1 MKKTTKRLLA
11 LLLCA
16 VLTVGLVPAVAASV
30 TRFPE
35 FYEEV
40 GVGMKAFLPWDT
52 VAGYAQPS
60 QTYFQEEDDW
70 DNCMLL
76 TELYIDLLEDTGDF
90 EVVSPWKVVQGKE
103 GSDLARYRCDLRYT
117 GSAKMKGTLRTVR
130 ADQRWPDYGEYHITV
145 EALRDASRSDASR
158 RNSVKVVWD
167 SALWPEG
174 IDFYAGE
181 DTGDRDKPDTGSTK
195 PDTGTTTPDTGSTK
209 PDTGTT
215 APDTG
220 STKPDTGTTTPDT
233 GNTVGNSD
241 NTFQSLDS
249 AMGYYLTDFFGDGTR
264 YDDKHKNPMSH
275 DEMFKVAEEYVNLL
289 VGEDNFCLAVR
300 RKYGAG
306 MDRQDLSWSGGKCST
321 WFIRYTGKAPMQE
334 NLQKGNSISWSDYGY
349 GPYHIKVTV
358 WVGKVSYITV
368 DWDDGLEPVE
378 SNRRTATGAKLGSAE
393 RPPKKVTAVLM
404 IGYNQMCVGSDVV
417 QVDKSD
423 AVTPVIENNRTL
435 VPVSRIVD
443 AFGGGSTWDAA
454 QRVAG
459 FTLEDRG
466 VTHKIGTKT
475 IQVTGAGTE
484 TRTMNAPS
492 KLMHNRTYV
501 PARYILEGLGLWVG
515 YEPNYKLVVVSTED
529 LDGEDLVKLPE
540 SQRLFAS
547 EEVPETASKY
557 VEHYVIDGM
566 NYTMEVGESLTL
578 YNSHSAI
585 STHSAYTWDV
595 LDGSELVK
603 VDRGEATCRFY
614 AKRPGTVTVKA
625 EMLQSVQ
632 GSIFSADTF
641 NSSETVTITI
651 VPATG
656 QGSAGGLMHW
666 QTCPSCNGTG
676 KIRSGTREITCR
688 TCLGQKQVLLP

>member
-1 MKKTTKRLLA
+1 MKRTTKRLLA

-16 VLTVGLVPAVAASV
+16 VLTVGLLPAMAADLV
-30 TRFPE
+30 YFPE
-35 FYEEV
+35 FSAEV
-40 GVGMKAFLPWDT
+40 GGNMEPDDPWPAVGSNEVPT
-52 VAGYAQPS
+52 QR
-60 QTYFQEEDDW
+60 YFDPDDDW
-70 DNCMLL
+70 AACKKK
-76 TELYIDLLEDTGDF
+76 TEDYIAALEDTGDF
-90 EVVSPWKVVQGKE
+90 EVVSPWKVVYGKE
-103 GSDLARYRCDLRYT
+103 GGEEVHYSCDLRYT
-117 GSAKMKGTLRTVR
+117 GSASMNGTLKGMRTSGT
-130 ADQRWPDYGEYHITV
+130 WPDYGEYHISV
-145 EALRDASRSDASR
+145 RAERDASRPNAAR
-158 RNSVKVVWD
+158 RNSVTVRWD
-167 SALWPEG
+167 SALRPQG
-174 IDFYAGE
+174 IDFYGDPE
-181 DTGDRDKPDTGSTK
+181 KGDDRPSNTDKEETGGS
-195 PDTGTTTPDTGSTK
+195 
-209 PDTGTT
+209 
-215 APDTG
+215 
-220 STKPDTGTTTPDT
+220 
-233 GNTVGNSD
+233 TVGNSD

-249 AMGYYLTDFFGDGTR
+249 AMGYYLTCSDSGLYYEDTSKDPLS
-264 YDDKHKNPMSH
+264 YD
-275 DEMFKVAEEYVNLL
+275 ELFKVAEEYVDLL
-289 VGEDNFCLAVR
+289 TGEDNFYLISR
-300 RKYGAG
+300 RKNGQLV
-306 MDRQDLSWSGGKCST
+306 DREDLSWSGGECST
-321 WFIRYTGKAPMQE
+321 WFIRYTGKAPMEE
-334 NLQKGNSISWSDYGY
+334 NLAAGGAIDWNNY
-349 GPYHIKVTV
+349 GPFHLKVQV
-358 WVGKVSYITV
+358 WDNGKRFYITV
-368 DWDDGLEPVE
+368 AWDDGLEPVE

-459 FTLEDRG
+459 FTLADRS

-475 IQVTGAGTE
+475 IQVTGTGTE

-585 STHSAYTWDV
+585 STYSAYTWDV

-603 VDRGEATCRFY
+603 VDRSEATCRFY

-666 QTCPSCNGTG
+666 QTCSSCNGTG
-676 KIRSGTREITCR
+676 KIRSGTTEITCP
-688 TCLGQKQVLLP
+688 TCLGRKQVLLP

>member
-1 MKKTTKRLLA
+1 MKGTTKRLLA

-16 VLTVGLVPAVAASV
+16 VMMVGLLPVMAADLV
-30 TRFPE
+30 YFPE

-40 GVGMKAFLPWDT
+40 GIGMKAFLPWDT

-241 NTFQSLDS
+241 NTFQDLDS
-249 AMGYYLTDFFGDGTR
+249 AMGYYLTGSNGSYYEDE
-264 YDDKHKNPMSH
+264 HKDPLSYT
-275 DEMFKVAEEYVNLL
+275 ELFQAAEEYVNLL
-289 VGEDNFCLAVR
+289 VGENNFFLVSR
-300 RKYGAG
+300 RKTGRLV
-306 MDRQDLSWSGGKCST
+306 DREDLSWSGGKCST
-321 WFIRYTGKAPMQE
+321 WYIRYTGTAHMQG
-334 NLQKGNSISWSDYGY
+334 NLAASSAIDWNNY
-349 GPYHIKVTV
+349 GPFHVKVTV
-358 WVGKVSYITV
+358 WDSGKRYYITV
-368 DWDDGLEPVE
+368 AWDDGLKPVE
-378 SNRRTATGAKLGSAE
+378 SDRRTPMGAKLGSAE
-393 RPPKKVTAVLM
+393 RPPEKVTAVLG
-404 IGYNQMCVGSDVV
+404 IGYNKMCVNNDVV
-417 QVDKSD
+417 QVDD
-423 AVTPVIENNRTL
+423 QNANVYPVAENNRTL
-435 VPVSRIVD
+435 VPVSRIVE
-443 AFGGGSTWDAA
+443 AFGGVSTWDSKTNNTTYTLGNRKVSHVIGSKDVIIQKGS
-454 QRVAG
+454 QRQ
-459 FTLEDRG
+459 
-466 VTHKIGTKT
+466 KKT
-475 IQVTGAGTE
+475 ME
-484 TRTMNAPS
+484 APS
-492 KLMHNRTYV
+492 KAMNNRTYV
-501 PARYILEGLGLWVG
+501 PVRYVLEGLGLWVG
-515 YEPNYKLVVVSTED
+515 YEPTYKLVVVSNESQQ
-529 LDGEDLVKLPE
+529 GEDLVELE
-540 SQRLFAS
+540 QTQRLFAS
-547 EEVPETASKY
+547 EEVPEMARKY
-557 VEHYVIDGM
+557 LEHYVIDDF

-578 YNSHSAI
+578 YNSHSPI
-585 STHSAYTWDV
+585 STYHAYTWDI
-595 LDGSELVK
+595 LDGGELVQ
-603 VDRGEATCRFY
+603 VDRNEATCRFY
-614 AKRPGTVTVKA
+614 AKRPGVVTIQA
-625 EMLQSVQ
+625 DLQQTVQ
-632 GSIFSADTF
+632 GSTLSSDIF

-651 VPATG
+651 TPATN

-666 QTCPSCNGTG
+666 GPCPSCNGTG
-676 KIRSGTREITCR
+676 KIRSGTREITCP
-688 TCLGQKQVLLP
+688 TCLGQKQILQ

>member
-1 MKKTTKRLLA
+1 MKRTTKRLLA

-16 VLTVGLVPAVAASV
+16 VMTVGLLPAMAADLV
-30 TRFPE
+30 YFPE
-35 FYEEV
+35 FSACIGEGMEPDGPWPAVGSSAIPKQSYFYPTDNWEEC
-40 GVGMKAFLPWDT
+40 KELA
-52 VAGYAQPS
+52 
-60 QTYFQEEDDW
+60 EE
-70 DNCMLL
+70 
-76 TELYIDLLEDTGDF
+76 YIKELEDTGDF
-90 EVVSPWKVVQGKE
+90 EVASSWKVVYGKE
-103 GSDLARYRCDLRYT
+103 GGEEVHYSCALRYT
-117 GSAKMKGTLRTVR
+117 GSAKMNGTLKALHSDKT
-130 ADQRWPDYGEYHITV
+130 WPDYGEYHIAV
-145 EALRDASRSDASR
+145 RAERDASRPNPAR
-158 RNSVKVVWD
+158 RNSVTVRWD
-167 SALWPEG
+167 AALRPEG
-174 IDFYAGE
+174 IDLYGDPE
-181 DTGDRDKPDTGSTK
+181 KGDDRPDNTDKEETG
-195 PDTGTTTPDTGSTK
+195 
-209 PDTGTT
+209 
-215 APDTG
+215 
-220 STKPDTGTTTPDT
+220 
-233 GNTVGNSD
+233 GNAVGNSD
-241 NTFQSLDS
+241 NTFPDLDS
-249 AMGYYLTDFFGDGTR
+249 AMGYYLSCSDEGLYYEDTS
-264 YDDKHKNPMSH
+264 KNPMSY
-275 DEMFKVAEEYVNLL
+275 DELLQVAQEYVDLL
-289 VGEDNFCLAVR
+289 VSEDNFYLKSR
-300 RKYGAG
+300 RKNGQLV
-306 MDRQDLSWSGGKCST
+306 DREDTSWSDGKCST
-321 WFIRYTGKAPMQE
+321 WYIGYAGTAPME
-334 NLQKGNSISWSDYGY
+334 EDLAAGGAIDWNNY
-349 GPYHIKVTV
+349 GPFHLKITV
-358 WVGKVSYITV
+358 WDSGKRCYITV
-368 DWDDGLEPVE
+368 AWDDGLEPVE
-378 SNRRTATGAKLGSAE
+378 SNRRTPTGARLGSAE
-393 RPPKKVTAVLM
+393 RPPEKVTAVLM
-404 IGYNQMCVGSDVV
+404 IGYNQMCVGSDVM

-423 AVTPVIENNRTL
+423 AVTPVVENNRTL

-459 FTLEDRG
+459 FTLEDRS

-566 NYTMEVGESLTL
+566 NYTMEVGEALTL

-585 STHSAYTWDV
+585 STYSAYTWDV

-603 VDRGEATCRFY
+603 VDRSEATCRFY

-676 KIRSGTREITCR
+676 KIRSGTTEITCP
-688 TCLGQKQVLLP
+688 TCLGKKQVLLP

>member
-1 MKKTTKRLLA
+1 MKRTTKRLLA

-16 VLTVGLVPAVAASV
+16 VLTVGLLPAMAADLV
-30 TRFPE
+30 YFPE

-40 GVGMKAFLPWDT
+40 GIGMEVFLSWDT

-60 QTYFQEEDDW
+60 QTYYQKEDDW
-70 DNCMLL
+70 DTCMLL
-76 TELYIDLLEDTGDF
+76 TELYIDVLEDTGDF
-90 EVVSPWKVVQGKE
+90 EVVFPLKVTQGKE
-103 GSDLARYRCDLRYT
+103 GGDLARYRCDLRYT
-117 GSAKMKGTLRTVR
+117 GSAKMNGTLRTVR

-158 RNSVKVVWD
+158 RNSVKVIWD
-167 SALWPEG
+167 SALRPEG
-174 IDFYAGE
+174 IDLDDGKSTE
-181 DTGDRDKPDTGSTK
+181 DQDEPE
-195 PDTGTTTPDTGSTK
+195 TGTTTPDTGSTTPDTGSAT
-209 PDTGTT
+209 PDTGT
-215 APDTG
+215 
-220 STKPDTGTTTPDT
+220 TKPDTGTTTPDT

-249 AMGYYLTDFFGDGTR
+249 AMGYYLTCSDSGLYYEDTSKDPLS
-264 YDDKHKNPMSH
+264 YD
-275 DEMFKVAEEYVNLL
+275 ELFKVAEEYVDLL
-289 VGEDNFCLAVR
+289 TGEDNFYLISR
-300 RKYGAG
+300 RKNGQLV
-306 MDRQDLSWSGGKCST
+306 DREDLSWSGGECST
-321 WFIRYTGKAPMQE
+321 WFIRYTGKAPMEE
-334 NLQKGNSISWSDYGY
+334 NLAAGGAIDWNNY
-349 GPYHIKVTV
+349 GPFHLKVQV
-358 WVGKVSYITV
+358 WDNGKRFYITV
-368 DWDDGLEPVE
+368 AWDDGLEPVE

-585 STHSAYTWDV
+585 STYSAYSWDV
-595 LDGSELVK
+595 LEGGELVK
-603 VDRGEATCRFY
+603 ADRNQATCTFY
-614 AKRPGTVTVKA
+614 AKRPGVVTVRA
-625 EMLQSVQ
+625 YLEQTIQ
-632 GSIFSADTF
+632 GSTLSPDLF
-641 NSSETVTITI
+641 NSTETVTITI

-666 QTCPSCNGTG
+666 QTCSSCNGTG
-676 KIRSGTREITCR
+676 KIRSGTTEITCP
-688 TCLGQKQVLLP
+688 TCLGRKQVLLP

>member
-1 MKKTTKRLLA
+1 MKGTTKRLLA

-40 GVGMKAFLPWDT
+40 GIGMKAFLPWDT

-195 PDTGTTTPDTGSTK
+195 PDTGTT
-209 PDTGTT
+209 

-220 STKPDTGTTTPDT
+220 STKPDMGTTTPDT
-233 GNTVGNSD
+233 GNTVGSSD

-264 YDDKHKNPMSH
+264 YDDKHKNPMSY

-349 GPYHIKVTV
+349 GPYHIKVAV

-368 DWDDGLEPVE
+368 DWDDGLKPVE
-378 SNRRTATGAKLGSAE
+378 SNRRTPTGAKLGSAE
-393 RPPKKVTAVLM
+393 RPPEKVTAVLG
-404 IGYNQMCVGSDVV
+404 IGYNKMCVNNDVV
-417 QVDKSD
+417 QVDTQN
-423 AVTPVIENNRTL
+423 ANVYPVAENNRTL
-435 VPVSRIVD
+435 VPVSRIVE
-443 AFGGGSTWDAA
+443 AFGGESTWDAKTNNTTYTLGNCTVSHVIGSRDVIIQKGS
-454 QRVAG
+454 QRQ
-459 FTLEDRG
+459 
-466 VTHKIGTKT
+466 KKT
-475 IQVTGAGTE
+475 ME
-484 TRTMNAPS
+484 TPS
-492 KLMHNRTYV
+492 KAMNNRTYV
-501 PARYILEGLGLWVG
+501 PVRYVLEGLGLWVD
-515 YEPNYKLVVVSTED
+515 YEPTYQLVVVSNESQQ
-529 LDGEDLVKLPE
+529 GENLIKLE
-540 SQRLFAS
+540 QSQRLFAS
-547 EEVPETASKY
+547 EEVPETARKY
-557 VEHYVIDGM
+557 LEQYVIDGF

-578 YNSHSAI
+578 YNSHSPI
-585 STHSAYTWDV
+585 STYHAYTWDV
-595 LDGSELVK
+595 LDGGELVK
-603 VDRGEATCRFY
+603 ADRNEATCRFY
-614 AKRPGTVTVKA
+614 AKRPGVVTIQA
-625 EMLQSVQ
+625 DLQQTVQ
-632 GSIFSADTF
+632 GSTLSSDIF

-651 VPATG
+651 TPATN

-666 QTCPSCNGTG
+666 GPCPSCNGTG
-676 KIRSGTREITCR
+676 KIRSGTREITCP
-688 TCLGQKQVLLP
+688 TCLGQKQILQ